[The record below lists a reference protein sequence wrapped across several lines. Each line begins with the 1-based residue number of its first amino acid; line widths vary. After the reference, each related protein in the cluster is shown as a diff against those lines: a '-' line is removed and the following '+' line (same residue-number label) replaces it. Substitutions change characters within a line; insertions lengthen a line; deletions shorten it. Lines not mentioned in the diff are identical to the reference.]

1 MAHQATSID
10 VIAHPGRPGQ
20 PWQRTLMT
28 AVHEVH
34 AAELLTVAIGYGAYR
49 VPAITHG
56 RRDRYGYFVRD
67 AAWLTVFTL

>member
-1 MAHQATSID
+1 
-10 VIAHPGRPGQ
+10 
-20 PWQRTLMT
+20 MT